1 MTPEQKKWIDE
12 ASYEDLLRKWR
23 FAPAGDPMFQ
33 GDTGEYYSKVM
44 NEQRSA
50 ESWWA
55 CSRQQV
61 NRLVKGVL

>member
-23 FAPAGDPMFQ
+23 FASVGEPMFQ
-33 GDTGEYYSKVM
+33 GDTGKYYSKVM

-50 ESWWA
+50 DPGGHVRASKSIGW
-55 CSRQQV
+55 
-61 NRLVKGVL
+61 